1 MTPQQDD
8 NSSRKPGHQLDALLA
23 AAMNTAADGG
33 AQQEPAAGSAKAAPQ
48 DTAKAAQGTP
58 LTGEGTSAIAE
69 ALKTAQD
76 EALRNDRR
84 KKHGKKTADKA
95 TDGTAPSGGTTAQGT
110 PGTGGNDGK
119 ATAGQAAQQQGQ
131 GDGAKAADGAQDDGH
146 DPLKSFAQI
155 VKERA
160 TEGDSKPNA
169 ATSLR
174 SIINGD
180 ILYTEIVR
188 KQIWVFLLI
197 TAFVIVYITNRYA
210 CQRDLVKI
218 DKLNKEL
225 TDVKFR
231 ALSSTSELTEKSR
244 ESRVLDMLRACNDS
258 TLHIASQ
265 PPYIITVP
273 DDDDTQ

>member
-1 MTPQQDD
+1 MTPQQQDD
-8 NSSRKPGHQLDALLA
+8 HNSRTAGHPLGALLA
-23 AAMNTAADGG
+23 AATGTPPGGTARQG
-33 AQQEPAAGSAKAAPQ
+33 QQGQQGAAGGDKGA
-48 DTAKAAQGTP
+48 TQGTP

-76 EALRNDRR
+76 EAQRNAQR
-84 KKHGKKTADKA
+84 KKHGKKTADKE
-95 TDGTAPSGGTTAQGT
+95 TADNGGRQDANANTGSAAPQQGGT
-110 PGTGGNDGK
+110 
-119 ATAGQAAQQQGQ
+119 QQE
-131 GDGAKAADGAQDDGH
+131 ADGS
-146 DPLKSFAQI
+146 DPLKSFAEI

-180 ILYTEIVR
+180 ILYAEVVR

-218 DKLNKEL
+218 DKLGKEL
-225 TDVKFR
+225 ADVKFR

-273 DDDDTQ
+273 EGDDAQ